1 MFLSLDRISKA
12 FAGFTA
18 VKNFSVDIQQGELVS
33 ILGPSGCGKTTVL
46 RVISGLLA
54 PSRGRIILEGE
65 DITGIPPEKRP
76 VSTVFQSYALFPHMT
91 VMQNVVYGLKGRK
104 TYSGKETEQKGL
116 EMLATVGL
124 EEQKNNNVTQL
135 SGGQQQRVALARA
148 LILNPKVLLMDEPL
162 SNLDAKLRIK
172 MRKEIKQIQKKFGIT
187 MIFVT
192 HDQEEA
198 MSISDR
204 IVIMNEGAIEQ
215 NDVPKQIYDAPRNEF
230 VADFIGRANIL
241 NLHGGKAVIRP
252 QCVMLSRHS
261 GQHKGRIMEKNFLG
275 FYTCYVIEGVIA
287 GEQHLIQV
295 DIVESI
301 ERSAEYEPGQDIF
314 FSFEKVHYLGA

>member
-1 MFLSLDRISKA
+1 MFLSLEQVSKE

-18 VKNFSVDIQQGELVS
+18 VKNFSVDIQQGELIS

-46 RVISGLLA
+46 KLISGLLA
-54 PSRGRIILEGE
+54 PSRGRIILEGR

-76 VSTVFQSYALFPHMT
+76 VSTVFQSYALFPHMN

-104 TYSGKETEQKGL
+104 TYSAKEIEQKGL
-116 EMLATVGL
+116 KMLAIVGL
-124 EEQKNNNVTQL
+124 EEQKNKNVTKL

-162 SNLDAKLRIK
+162 SNLDSKLRIK
-172 MRKEIKQIQKKFGIT
+172 MRKEIKQIQKKFDIT
-187 MIFVT
+187 MVFVT

-204 IVIMNEGAIEQ
+204 IVIMNAGAIEQ
-215 NDVPKQIYDAPRNEF
+215 IGVPKQIYDAPSNEF

-241 NLHGGKAVIRP
+241 NLHGKKAVIRP
-252 QCVMLSRHS
+252 QCVLLARHS
-261 GQHKGRIMEKNFLG
+261 GQHKGRIKEKNFLG

-287 GEQHLIQV
+287 GEQHLLQV
-295 DIVESI
+295 DIVESV
-301 ERSAEYEPGQDIF
+301 ERPKEYEPGEDIF
-314 FSFEKVHYLGA
+314 FTAEKVHYLSA